1 LYEYIILAI
10 PARRVPCELDEKEFE
25 CDFETRDKLDKLTS
39 DSDENESEN
48 SNNPLWEQLNKIKKF
63 NKN

>member
-1 LYEYIILAI
+1 M
-10 PARRVPCELDEKEFE
+10 PCELDEKEFE